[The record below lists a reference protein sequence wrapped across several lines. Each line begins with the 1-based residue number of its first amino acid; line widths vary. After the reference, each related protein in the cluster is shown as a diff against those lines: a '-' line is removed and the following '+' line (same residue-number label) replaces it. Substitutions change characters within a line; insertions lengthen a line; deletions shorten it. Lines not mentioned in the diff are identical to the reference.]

1 MKLREWLLM
10 GLLEMGL
17 KPYFCSDNKSII
29 TENNSEHLV
38 DSNAGEN
45 NCQFL
50 NNLYDIE
57 ESLIIKLCINIIFAR
72 IRSSRLPY
80 QNSWLE

>member
-1 MKLREWLLM
+1 M
-10 GLLEMGL
+10 GFLEMGL
-17 KPYFCSDNKSII
+17 KPYLCSDNKSI

-50 NNLYDIE
+50 NNLYNIE
-57 ESLIIKLCINIIFAR
+57 ESL
-72 IRSSRLPY
+72 
-80 QNSWLE
+80 

>member
-1 MKLREWLLM
+1 M

-17 KPYFCSDNKSII
+17 KPYFCSDHKSVI

-57 ESLIIKLCINIIFAR
+57 ESL
-72 IRSSRLPY
+72 
-80 QNSWLE
+80 

>member
-10 GLLEMGL
+10 GFLEMGL
-17 KPYFCSDNKSII
+17 KPYFCSDNKRII

-50 NNLYDIE
+50 NNLYNIE
-57 ESLIIKLCINIIFAR
+57 ESLWLLKFAS
-72 IRSSRLPY
+72 I
-80 QNSWLE
+80 

>member
-1 MKLREWLLM
+1 M

-17 KPYFCSDNKSII
+17 KPYFCSDNKSVI

-57 ESLIIKLCINIIFAR
+57 ESL
-72 IRSSRLPY
+72 
-80 QNSWLE
+80 

>member
-1 MKLREWLLM
+1 MLKIYGHKASFVVPYCYYFAAMKLREWLLM
-10 GLLEMGL
+10 GFLEMGL
-17 KPYFCSDNKSII
+17 KPYFCSDNKSI

-50 NNLYDIE
+50 NNL
-57 ESLIIKLCINIIFAR
+57 
-72 IRSSRLPY
+72 
-80 QNSWLE
+80 

>member
-1 MKLREWLLM
+1 M

-17 KPYFCSDNKSII
+17 KPYFCSDNKIII

-57 ESLIIKLCINIIFAR
+57 ESLIIKLRINIIFAR

-80 QNSWLE
+80 QNS

>member
-10 GLLEMGL
+10 GFLEMGL
-17 KPYFCSDNKSII
+17 KPYFCSDNKSI

-50 NNLYDIE
+50 NNLYNIE
-57 ESLIIKLCINIIFAR
+57 ESL
-72 IRSSRLPY
+72 
-80 QNSWLE
+80 WLLKFVSI

>member
-10 GLLEMGL
+10 GLLETGL
-17 KPYFCSDNKSII
+17 KPYFCSDNKSVIA
-29 TENNSEHLV
+29 ENNSEHLV

-57 ESLIIKLCINIIFAR
+57 ESLWLLNFAS
-72 IRSSRLPY
+72 I
-80 QNSWLE
+80 